1 MEGTLMEFVFTASI
15 KGHGARN
22 VAEENSFALLDGFE
36 DTHPEAGAAVGAD
49 LATGRLEVTF
59 SAIGSSFDEAA
70 AKARQIFDAAAAASG
85 LDPIEV
91 VGFELEAGLTQ
102 RVG

>member
-1 MEGTLMEFVFTASI
+1 
-15 KGHGARN
+15 

-36 DTHPEAGAAVGAD
+36 DTFPEAGAAVGAD

-59 SAIGSSFDEAA
+59 SAIGRSFDEAA
-70 AKARQIFDAAAAASG
+70 AKARQIFDAAACASR

-91 VGFELEAGLTQ
+91 VGFELEAELTQ
-102 RVG
+102 RAG

>member
-15 KGHGARN
+15 KGLGARD
-22 VAEENSFALLDGFE
+22 VAEENSFALLDDFE
-36 DTHPEAGAAVGAD
+36 GTFPETGAAVGAD

-59 SAIGSSFDEAA
+59 SAIGRSFDEAA
-70 AKARQIFDAAAAASG
+70 AKARQIFDAAASASG

-91 VGFELEAGLTQ
+91 VGFELEAELTQ
-102 RVG
+102 RAG